1 MEQYLSQLPRIHHP
15 FGEDIPA
22 QPNILILGLGES
34 GMAMARWCLTQGAKV
49 QVHDT
54 RLQDSLSSKVL
65 QNIELLKSLGI
76 NSVTFGPE
84 ISALELDDVHIVGVS
99 PGMSPLTSPINEL
112 LNLEQQGKFVV
123 WGELEFFAQALATLR
138 KTYNYSPKILAI
150 TGTNGKTTTTA
161 LTGVICERAGK
172 RVAVA
177 GNISPSL
184 LDKFSTYILTPDD
197 FVQLP
202 QYWVLELSSFQ
213 LFYSKSFNPTVA
225 TVLNITQDHFDWHG
239 DDIHYAT
246 SKAKI
251 FGVDTIPVLNR
262 DDSKVMNLL
271 STERLEKNRTITF
284 GTDAPFEEDSFG
296 IVGDMGLGGFDWLAW
311 AEPIDD
317 EDYSS
322 VKKRRKKGQVQEADP
337 IRIKRLIPADALLIK
352 GRHNA
357 TNALAALALAQASG
371 LAMGPLLHALREYR
385 GEPHRVQSV
394 AVINDVEYIDD
405 SKGTNVGATIAAL
418 QGLGHGFDGR
428 KKIILIAGGDG
439 KGQDF
444 SPLKSPIINFAK
456 AVVLI
461 GRDAQLIENAIIGGD
476 VQIIRTSNLEEAV
489 NESAKISRSG
499 DIVLLSPAC
508 ASLDMFKDYAHRAQ
522 VFIQAVQELSMT
534 SQMMGE
540 SI

>member
-1 MEQYLSQLPRIHHP
+1 
-15 FGEDIPA
+15 
-22 QPNILILGLGES
+22 
-34 GMAMARWCLTQGAKV
+34 
-49 QVHDT
+49 
-54 RLQDSLSSKVL
+54 
-65 QNIELLKSLGI
+65 
-76 NSVTFGPE
+76 
-84 ISALELDDVHIVGVS
+84 
-99 PGMSPLTSPINEL
+99 
-112 LNLEQQGKFVV
+112 
-123 WGELEFFAQALATLR
+123 
-138 KTYNYSPKILAI
+138 
-150 TGTNGKTTTTA
+150 
-161 LTGVICERAGK
+161 
-172 RVAVA
+172 
-177 GNISPSL
+177 
-184 LDKFSTYILTPDD
+184 
-197 FVQLP
+197 
-202 QYWVLELSSFQ
+202 
-213 LFYSKSFNPTVA
+213 
-225 TVLNITQDHFDWHG
+225 
-239 DDIHYAT
+239 
-246 SKAKI
+246 
-251 FGVDTIPVLNR
+251 
-262 DDSKVMNLL
+262 
-271 STERLEKNRTITF
+271 
-284 GTDAPFEEDSFG
+284 
-296 IVGDMGLGGFDWLAW
+296 MGLGGFDWLAW

>member
-54 RLQDSLSSKVL
+54 RLQESLSSKVL

-251 FGVDTIPVLNR
+251 FGVDTIPVLNS

>member
-213 LFYSKSFNPTVA
+213 IFYSKSFNPTVA

>member
-54 RLQDSLSSKVL
+54 RLQDSLSSTVL
-65 QNIELLKSLGI
+65 HNIELLKSLGI

>member
-1 MEQYLSQLPRIHHP
+1 
-15 FGEDIPA
+15 
-22 QPNILILGLGES
+22 
-34 GMAMARWCLTQGAKV
+34 
-49 QVHDT
+49 
-54 RLQDSLSSKVL
+54 
-65 QNIELLKSLGI
+65 
-76 NSVTFGPE
+76 
-84 ISALELDDVHIVGVS
+84 
-99 PGMSPLTSPINEL
+99 
-112 LNLEQQGKFVV
+112 
-123 WGELEFFAQALATLR
+123 
-138 KTYNYSPKILAI
+138 
-150 TGTNGKTTTTA
+150 
-161 LTGVICERAGK
+161 
-172 RVAVA
+172 
-177 GNISPSL
+177 
-184 LDKFSTYILTPDD
+184 
-197 FVQLP
+197 
-202 QYWVLELSSFQ
+202 
-213 LFYSKSFNPTVA
+213 
-225 TVLNITQDHFDWHG
+225 
-239 DDIHYAT
+239 
-246 SKAKI
+246 
-251 FGVDTIPVLNR
+251 
-262 DDSKVMNLL
+262 MNLL

>member
-123 WGELEFFAQALATLR
+123 WGELEFFAQALAALR

-197 FVQLP
+197 FAQLP

-476 VQIIRTSNLEEAV
+476 VN
-489 NESAKISRSG
+489 
-499 DIVLLSPAC
+499 
-508 ASLDMFKDYAHRAQ
+508 Y
-522 VFIQAVQELSMT
+522 
-534 SQMMGE
+534 
-540 SI
+540 